1 MTILCPNCK
10 KTSNCFN
17 EDLYDTKANTCIK
30 CGYLFK
36 SETELYQAHKNFQQY
51 SQKTTEE
58 FYKFLNKE
66 NK

>member
-1 MTILCPNCK
+1 MTILCPKCK

-36 SETELYQAHKNFQQY
+36 NENELWQAHKNFQQY
-51 SQKTTEE
+51 ANTTVSKLHTFLEE
-58 FYKFLNKE
+58 LK
-66 NK
+66 